1 MIRNCA
7 FFFTFFIFSLSTA
20 LVAQDTG
27 KFSIDI
33 RRVKLHEDIDHQ
45 QDILCGKAPLRDKLL
60 KSKFNTDL
68 AFLLTDLFIRQTDD
82 LQDFIETDKNTDHRI
97 KVKYLTGLLL
107 MLEKY
112 DTGIKAGNVEPGQGI
127 ILFDV
132 YKELLLANRKG
143 ASLLDIAIRQS
154 LAVNQVFFGVNS
166 IFYDNSSL
174 KAIRLYMYKQFVAAN
189 PTKVLLS
196 IEPYLEEP
204 FSDTLIVASAKA
216 YPMQFYD
223 YAAATKTKLGQKIRQ
238 IKEPMVELLV
248 KLADDKSGRLIF
260 PFMSSIFKG
269 RLSYDSVSEAAKND
283 VTYYKLLVKTQIDFV
298 KDIQARDTPVLY
310 LEIGKMIAKKAEE
323 IFINEVNA
331 LHDENEE
338 VRFKILRQL
347 NFQELY
353 YIIVT
358 GEDVLYTSSYTG
370 IYSRLMSAVPHN
382 AGDSMLMQVRFD
394 KFRKFIKMAA
404 GYNRLDPFL
413 ASMPDSSAA
422 LLMLAFVRGLEKSTG
437 LEDAVD
443 VADSYSSIKD
453 ENMKEMLWDEIG
465 SNFLLQKAVGNKH
478 GEVIYDILS
487 FLFSSADDSSAMLTS
502 RFHMPPV
509 YKLSF
514 ENLADPAGRVVQQVF
529 FYGDKDGRESFVNFM
544 SLYNNK
550 TEWKVTKKENWVEIK
565 SLIGKPVWIFANLP
579 FENENGEDPDAK
591 AQGLLSEYLSADS
604 LYPTVVIHRGHSYHL
619 KYTIN
624 QLPASAKIVVLGS
637 CGGYQNL
644 NAVLDICPEAHIIS
658 SKEVGTKI
666 VNDPIL
672 KLMNESLRMG
682 YGVDWI
688 AIWNKLEKQFA
699 SGVAKERFGN
709 YIPPHKNLG
718 ALFIKAYSN
727 SMQ

>member
-7 FFFTFFIFSLSTA
+7 FFFILFICSLSTA
-20 LVAQDTG
+20 LVAQDTS
-27 KFSIDI
+27 KVSIDI
-33 RRVKLHEDIDHQ
+33 RRVKLHEDIDRQ
-45 QDILCGKAPLRDKLL
+45 QDIICGTTPLRDKML
-60 KSKFNTDL
+60 KSKLDTDL
-68 AFLLTDLFIRQTDD
+68 AFILTDLFIRQIDD
-82 LQDFIETDKNTDHRI
+82 LQDFIEIDKTTDHRI

-112 DTGIKAGNVEPGQGI
+112 DSGIKTGIVEPGQGI

-132 YKELLLANRKG
+132 YKELLLADRNG
-143 ASLLDIAIRQS
+143 ASLLDIATRQS

-166 IFYDNSSL
+166 IFYDNLAL
-174 KAIRLYMYKQFVAAN
+174 KAIRLHIYKQFAAAN

-204 FSDTLIVASAKA
+204 FSDTLIIASAKA

-223 YAAATKTKLGQKIRQ
+223 YAAATTTKLGQKIRQ
-238 IKEPMVELLV
+238 IKERNVQLLV

-260 PFMSSIFKG
+260 PFMSFILNG
-269 RLSYDSVSEAAKND
+269 RLNYDSVSEAARND
-283 VTYYKLLVKTQIDFV
+283 FAYYRLLVKTQNDYV
-298 KDIQARDTPVLY
+298 KNLRARDTPILY
-310 LEIGKMIAKKAEE
+310 QEIGKMIAKKAKE

-331 LHDENEE
+331 LHDESDE

-370 IYSRLMSAVPHN
+370 IYNRLMSAVPHN

-394 KFRKFIKMAA
+394 RFRKFIKMAA

-422 LLMLAFVRGLEKSTG
+422 LLMVAFARGLERSIG

-453 ENMKEMLWDEIG
+453 ENMKEMLRDEIA
-465 SNFLLQKAVGNKH
+465 SDFLMQKSVGNKR

-487 FLFSSADDSSAMLTS
+487 LLFSSADDSSGLLTS
-502 RFHMPPV
+502 RFHIPPV

-514 ENLADPAGRVVQQVF
+514 ENLADQAGRVVQQVF
-529 FYGDKDGRESFVNFM
+529 FYGDKDGKESFVNFM
-544 SLYNNK
+544 SLYNGK

-565 SLIGKPVWIFANLP
+565 SLVGKSVWIFANLP
-579 FENENGEDPDAK
+579 FENVNGDDPDAK
-591 AQGLLSEYLSADS
+591 AQRLLSEYLSADS

-619 KYTIN
+619 KYTVN
-624 QLPASAKIVVLGS
+624 QLPASAKIIVLGS

-666 VNDPIL
+666 VNDLIL
-672 KLMNESLRMG
+672 KLINESLRMG
-682 YGVDWI
+682 DGVDWI
-688 AIWNKLEKQFA
+688 TIWNKLEKQFA

-727 SMQ
+727 SMR

>member
-1 MIRNCA
+1 MTRNCA
-7 FFFTFFIFSLSTA
+7 FPFILFICSLSSA
-20 LVAQDTG
+20 LVAQDSA
-27 KFSIDI
+27 KLSIDI
-33 RRVKLHEDIDHQ
+33 RRVKLHEDINRQ
-45 QDILCGKAPLRDKLL
+45 QDFLCGTAPLRDKLL
-60 KSKFNTDL
+60 KSKLDNDL

-82 LQDFIETDKNTDHRI
+82 LQDFIETDKNKDHRI

-112 DTGIKAGNVEPGQGI
+112 DAGIKTDILERGQGI

-132 YKELLLANRKG
+132 YKQLMLADLQGR
-143 ASLLDIAIRQS
+143 SLLDIAKRQS
-154 LAVNQVFFGVNS
+154 LAVNQLFFGVNT
-166 IFYDNSSL
+166 IFYDNLSL
-174 KAIRLYMYKQFVAAN
+174 KAIRLHIYRQFADAN
-189 PTKVLLS
+189 PSKVLLS

-204 FSDTLIVASAKA
+204 FSDTLIINSAKA
-216 YPMQFYD
+216 YPEQFYD
-223 YAAATKTKLGQKIRQ
+223 YAAATSTKLGKKIRQ
-238 IKEPMVELLV
+238 LNDPMVNLLV

-260 PFMSSIFKG
+260 PFMSSILKG
-269 RLSYDSVSEAAKND
+269 RLNYDSVSAAANND
-283 VTYYKLLVKTQIDFV
+283 LSYYRLLVKTQIDFV
-298 KDIQARDTPVLY
+298 KSLQIRDTPVLY
-310 LEIGKMIAKKAEE
+310 QEIGKMIAKKAEE

-331 LHDENEE
+331 LHDENDE

-358 GEDVLYTSSYTG
+358 GEEVLYTSSYTG

-394 KFRKFIKMAA
+394 RFRKFIRMAA
-404 GYNRLDPFL
+404 GYNRLDAFL

-422 LLMLAFVRGLEKSTG
+422 LLMVAFARGLEKSTG

-453 ENMKEMLWDEIG
+453 ENMKEMLRDEIA
-465 SNFLLQKAVGNKH
+465 SNFLMQKAVGNKR

-487 FLFSSADDSSAMLTS
+487 LLFSSADDSSSLLTT
-502 RFHMPPV
+502 RFHIPPV

-514 ENLADPAGRVVQQVF
+514 ANLADQAGRVVQQVF
-529 FYGDKDGRESFVNFM
+529 FYGDEDGRESFINFM
-544 SLYNNK
+544 SLYNGK

-579 FENENGEDPDAK
+579 FENDKGDDPDAK
-591 AQGLLSEYLSADS
+591 AQRLLSKYLSADS
-604 LYPTVVIHRGHSYHL
+604 LYPTVIIHRGHSYHL

-624 QLPASAKIVVLGS
+624 QLPASAKIIVLGS

-644 NAVLDICPEAHIIS
+644 NAVLDICSEAHIIS
-658 SKEVGTKI
+658 SKEVGTKT

-672 KLMNESLRMG
+672 KLINESLRIG
-682 YGVDWI
+682 DGVDWI

>member
-7 FFFTFFIFSLSTA
+7 FFFIMFICSLSTSIF
-20 LVAQDTG
+20 AQDNG
-27 KFSIDI
+27 NLSIDI
-33 RRVKLHEDIDHQ
+33 RRIKLHEDIDLK
-45 QDILCGKAPLRDKLL
+45 QDFLCGTAPLRGKLL
-60 KSKFNTDL
+60 KSTLDTDL

-82 LQDFIETDKNTDHRI
+82 LQDFIETDKTTDHRI

-112 DTGIKAGNVEPGQGI
+112 DAGIKTGIIEPGQGI

-132 YKELLLANRKG
+132 YKELMLVDRNG
-143 ASLLDIAIRQS
+143 ASLFDIAKRQS
-154 LAVNQVFFGVNS
+154 FAVNQIFFGVNTV
-166 IFYDNSSL
+166 FYDNSSL
-174 KAIRLYMYKQFVAAN
+174 KAIRLHIYRQFAALN
-189 PTKVLLS
+189 PSKVLLS

-204 FSDTLIVASAKA
+204 FSDTLIINSAKV
-216 YPMQFYD
+216 YPKQFYD
-223 YAAATKTKLGQKIRQ
+223 YAAATSTKLGKKIRQ
-238 IKEPMVELLV
+238 LKEPMVELLV

-260 PFMSSIFKG
+260 PFMSSILKG
-269 RLSYDSVSEAAKND
+269 RLNYDSVSTAAKND
-283 VTYYKLLVKTQIDFV
+283 LSYYRLLVKTQVDFV
-298 KDIQARDTPVLY
+298 KDLQARDTPVLY
-310 LEIGKMIAKKAEE
+310 QEIGNMIAKKAEE

-331 LHDENEE
+331 LHDEKDE
-338 VRFKILRQL
+338 VRFKILHQL

-394 KFRKFIKMAA
+394 RFRKFIKMAA
-404 GYNRLDPFL
+404 GYNRLETFL
-413 ASMPDSSAA
+413 ASMPSSSAA
-422 LLMLAFVRGLEKSTG
+422 MLMVAFARGLERSTG

-453 ENMKEMLWDEIG
+453 ENMKEMLRDEIA
-465 SNFLLQKAVGNKH
+465 SNFLKQKAVGNKR

-487 FLFSSADDSSAMLTS
+487 LLFSSADDSSAMLTS
-502 RFHMPPV
+502 RFHIPPV

-514 ENLADPAGRVVQQVF
+514 ENLADHAGRVVQQVF
-529 FYGDKDGRESFVNFM
+529 FYGDKDGRESFINFM
-544 SLYNNK
+544 SLYSNK

-565 SLIGKPVWIFANLP
+565 SLIGKPVCIFANLP
-579 FENENGEDPDAK
+579 FENDNGDDPDAK

-619 KYTIN
+619 KYTVN